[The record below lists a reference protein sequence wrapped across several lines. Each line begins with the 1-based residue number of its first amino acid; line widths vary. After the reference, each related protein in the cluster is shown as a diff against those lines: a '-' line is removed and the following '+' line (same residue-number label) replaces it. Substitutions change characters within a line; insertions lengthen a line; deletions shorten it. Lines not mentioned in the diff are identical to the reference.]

1 MTEVQASDI
10 QAKWKQQNP
19 HALCEHP
26 VQELSRSGVNDE
38 PHLLNMYHCLEC
50 GKAIVHTI
58 GPST

>member
-1 MTEVQASDI
+1 MTEVQASEI

-26 VQELSRSGVNDE
+26 VQELSWSGENVE
-38 PHLLNMYHCLEC
+38 SHLLNIYHCREC
-50 GKAIVHTI
+50 GEAIVHTI